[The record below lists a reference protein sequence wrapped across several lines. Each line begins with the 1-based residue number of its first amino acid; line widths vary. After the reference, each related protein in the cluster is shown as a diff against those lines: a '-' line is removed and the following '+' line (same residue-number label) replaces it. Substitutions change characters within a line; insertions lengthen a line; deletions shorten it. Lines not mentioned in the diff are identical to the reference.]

1 MRIAPYIIF
10 GSGSVLYLW
19 RGAGKMATIN
29 STETGRA
36 AAAKNYTARNS
47 FYNILINVRDNSMLS
62 CPRIKRHTGA
72 RQFEAHR
79 ALELTLRSIIGS
91 SRPRACFFSRAEDWF
106 LDSTVPRNDFR
117 IRILISL
124 QFRGVFW
131 ARSLI
136 LKL

>member
-79 ALELTLRSIIGS
+79 ALELTLRSLGAVDRAHVSFLEQKTGFSIQLYPGTIFVSEFS
-91 SRPRACFFSRAEDWF
+91 SAYSSEASSGPE
-106 LDSTVPRNDFR
+106 V
-117 IRILISL
+117 
-124 QFRGVFW
+124 
-131 ARSLI
+131 
-136 LKL
+136 